1 MGSCG
6 GEVNEVSIQYVRELA
21 VALRTQNLDE
31 VKKFYHRWESA
42 MELDPMPDDKK
53 LEIDMH
59 MMTMELPALADLHT
73 ASQDWLAA
81 RGQVWD
87 VRDINCTSGCNS
99 GGCGTDDAAE
109 TGETQAVGE
118 TTDAS

>member
-21 VALRTQNLDE
+21 VALRTQILDE
-31 VKKFYHRWESA
+31 VKKFYLRWEGA
-42 MELDPMPDDKK
+42 MELGPMPDDKQ

-81 RGQVWD
+81 PGHVWD

-99 GGCGTDDAAE
+99 GGCGTDDADQAKE
-109 TGETQAVGE
+109 IPAVGE